1 MLVVYKGTAKNTKEK
16 ISGQFLVAPVTTLSG
31 ENKWQPKAGWKMHYR
46 RLATA
51 IGSAAEGFC
60 MTMYG

>member
-16 ISGQFLVAPVTTLSG
+16 ISGQFLVAPPRDWAEQIMVA
-31 ENKWQPKAGWKMHYR
+31 KAGWKMHYR